1 MYFLQK
7 LHEQKFKGT
16 FFIDPLKT
24 GIGTEF
30 LISSGAFFQTWLA
43 LYAVLSEQNFSVFG
57 FLDSIWGAN
66 WRF

>member
-24 GIGTEF
+24 GIKTEF
-30 LISSGAFFQTWLA
+30 LISSGAFFQT
-43 LYAVLSEQNFSVFG
+43 
-57 FLDSIWGAN
+57 
-66 WRF
+66 